1 MRCSKCKESE
11 TENGQRWCAE
21 CRRKYQRE
29 YRRVVA
35 VKAVRVAR
43 REGAERF
50 KGEVMRKFLGIGVA
64 ELNGLTAAAIVE
76 EMRA

>member
-1 MRCSKCKESE
+1 MRCSKCKGPE

-29 YRRVVA
+29 YRRLVA

-50 KGEVMRKFLGIGVA
+50 KGDVVKKFLRIGAA

-76 EMRA
+76 EMMA